1 MSEAVG
7 EEWEAADILD
17 RVSTEELAEQVRE
30 VRDQLADCRA
40 EFGVE
45 SPDALTIDQTNRALA
60 AESFVDADRPSVDT
74 LDDISA

>member
-1 MSEAVG
+1 M
-7 EEWEAADILD
+7 
-17 RVSTEELAEQVRE
+17 
-30 VRDQLADCRA
+30 RDQLADCRA

-45 SPDALTIDQTNRALA
+45 SPDALTVDQTNRALA